1 MSDKE
6 DINKIL
12 SKTPNLWNIKNKPND
27 FSYIDSLF
35 SYLSKIKKDISK
47 ISKIGTQ
54 TIPYNYSFFHYILY
68 YTYYPKEPFIF
79 YKKDSLIFGAFTDK
93 KFKQVEFSFP
103 LFQNPST
110 ALNHLDQFLSNKEFY
125 SILKKYN
132 TKNILLRD
140 IDDDFV
146 NLLRNSNNNYNFR
159 LKSLKELNYNIYD
172 LKKTLDLTGEE
183 FSNLRWHLNK
193 FKNNN
198 YKVEEIPLSDAVKP
212 VIHLIGKWRKKATR
226 DRGFSYVNVSSDKL
240 AARLFSN
247 IEKYFLSKNVKNLVD
262 PENILSKVLKINGEV
277 AAFSLGFP
285 LGLFNKQKIFAHS
298 VGISDIS
305 ISHLA
310 EYAQYDF
317 WKKVKEK
324 GYQYINDGPTWKN
337 DLETYKNKFR
347 PIKKEK
353 YYWASISLKK

>member
-6 DINKIL
+6 DINKML
-12 SKTPNLWNIKNKPND
+12 SKIPKLWHIKNKSND

-35 SYLSKIKKDISK
+35 SYLSEIKKDISESSNIDTK
-47 ISKIGTQ
+47 T
-54 TIPYNYSFFHYILY
+54 TPYNYSFFHYISY
-68 YTYYPKEPFIF
+68 YTYYPKEPFIN
-79 YKKDSLIFGAFTDK
+79 YKKNSLMFGAFTDQ

-103 LFQNPST
+103 LFQDPSS
-110 ALNHLDQFLSNKEFY
+110 ALNHLDRILSNKEFS
-125 SILKKYN
+125 SILKKYK

-140 IDDDFV
+140 IDDEFV
-146 NLLRNSNNNYNFR
+146 NLLRNNEDNYNFS

-172 LKKTLDLTGEE
+172 LKKTLDLNGEE

-193 FKNNN
+193 FKNSN
-198 YKVEEIPLSDAVKP
+198 YRVEEIKLSDAIKP

-226 DRGFSYVNVSSDKL
+226 DRGFSYVNVRSDKL

-247 IEKYFLSKNVKNLVD
+247 IEKYFALQNINSLVD
-262 PENILSKVLKINGEV
+262 PKNILSKVLKINGEV
-277 AAFSLGFP
+277 AAFNLGFP
-285 LGLFNKQKIFAHS
+285 LGLFNKQKIFAHA

-324 GYQYINDGPTWKN
+324 GYKYINDGPTWKN

-347 PIKKEK
+347 PIKKER
-353 YYWASISLKK
+353 YYWASISLKE